1 MNTSEKKNNHNYII
15 FDEALKKK
23 GLSYKDVYYRLNGAG
38 ITEYNDII
46 SPDGRLIMP
55 TESGKYLGERNYHAA
70 DNGGRKQEDFIL
82 DCKIGN
88 VQEELFCLDNID
100 FKRNNNATDY
110 NVKNDSEITTKNLDL
125 IHIPTGVQVELKN
138 PKGDKLYGYGY
149 SKKKAYYTH
158 RDSGFRKFIREGNIM
173 IINFMGI
180 KKVAVVSKENFRD
193 PEMGRPKGGVE
204 IPEGKEHIWDP
215 DKKKFIDTVTVNEDQ
230 LIDYDMMVN
239 GNSEISNRISKIIEN
254 RETK

>member
-1 MNTSEKKNNHNYII
+1 MNTSEKKSNHNYII
-15 FDEALKKK
+15 FDEALKQK

-38 ITEYNDII
+38 ITEFNDII

-55 TESGKYLGERNYHAA
+55 TESEQYLGERDYHAA
-70 DNGGRKQEDFIL
+70 DNGGRKQEEYVL

-88 VQEELFCLDNID
+88 VQEEIFCLDNVD
-100 FKRNNNATDY
+100 FRRNDNATDY
-110 NVKNDSEITTKNLDL
+110 NVKDDSEITTKNLDL

-138 PKGDKLYGYGY
+138 PKGDKLYGKWGP
-149 SKKKAYYTH
+149 KKAYYTH

-180 KKVAVVSKENFRD
+180 KKVAVVSKENFKD

-215 DKKKFIDTVTVNEDQ
+215 NMKKYKDTITVTEDQ

-239 GNSEISNRISKIIEN
+239 GNSEISDKISKIIEN

>member
-1 MNTSEKKNNHNYII
+1 MNTSEKKNSHNYII
-15 FDEALKKK
+15 FDEALQKK

-38 ITEYNDII
+38 ITEFNDII

-55 TESGKYLGERNYHAA
+55 TESGQYLGERNYHAA
-70 DNGGRKQEDFIL
+70 DNGERKQEEFVL

-88 VQEELFCLDNID
+88 VQEAIFCLDNVD
-100 FKRNNNATDY
+100 FQRNENATDY
-110 NVKNDSEITTKNLDL
+110 NVKDDSEITTKNLDL

-138 PKGDKLYGYGY
+138 PKGDKLYGYNGP
-149 SKKKAYYTH
+149 KKAYYSH

-180 KKVAVVSKENFRD
+180 KKVAVVSKENFKD
-193 PEMGRPKGGVE
+193 PEMGKPKGGVE
-204 IPEGKEHIWDP
+204 IPKGKEHIWDAYI
-215 DKKKFIDTVTVNEDQ
+215 KKYKDTITVVEDQ

-239 GNSEISNRISKIIEN
+239 GNSEISNKISKIIEN
-254 RETK
+254 RGTR

>member
-1 MNTSEKKNNHNYII
+1 MDTSEKKNGHNYII

-38 ITEYNDII
+38 ITEFNDII

-70 DNGGRKQEDFIL
+70 DSGVRKQEEFVL

-100 FKRNNNATDY
+100 FKRNKNATDY

-138 PKGDKLYGYGY
+138 PKGDKLYGYY

-180 KKVAVVSKENFRD
+180 KKVAVVSKENFKD

-204 IPEGKEHIWDP
+204 IPEGKEHVWDP
-215 DKKKFIDTVTVNEDQ
+215 TKNKFIDTVTVLEDQ

-239 GNSEISNRISKIIEN
+239 GNSEISNRISKIMQD